1 MKLKLQRDQALA
13 SLTLVTGVVERR
25 QTLPIL
31 ANMLLESGDG
41 VLRLTGTDLEV
52 EILVEVP
59 AENTTA
65 GATTVS
71 ARKLLDICRALP
83 EGATIQITQTE
94 DRLKIQS
101 GRSRFSL
108 QSLPAQ
114 DFPRLDEGER
124 WEERTK
130 LTQAKLR
137 SLLEKTA
144 FSMAQQD
151 VRYFLNGVLLELDG
165 IELAAVATDGHRLAR
180 SHTPLPAAVDNPQQ
194 TIVPRKAVHELTR
207 FLKDTEEP
215 ITLEINPSHLRFSR
229 PGGTLT
235 TKIIDG
241 KFPDYRSVMTQN
253 LTQTVIADRSELYD
267 VLARTAVLTNE
278 KYRGIRLELNQGSAK
293 VVAHNPD
300 QEEAR
305 DEIAVEYKGEPIEIG
320 FNVTYL
326 MEALRALSENKVEIH
341 VQDGNSGCLLQS
353 PGDETTQY
361 LIMPMRL

>member
-1 MKLKLQRDQALA
+1 
-13 SLTLVTGVVERR
+13 
-25 QTLPIL
+25 
-31 ANMLLESGDG
+31 
-41 VLRLTGTDLEV
+41 
-52 EILVEVP
+52 
-59 AENTTA
+59 
-65 GATTVS
+65 
-71 ARKLLDICRALP
+71 
-83 EGATIQITQTE
+83 
-94 DRLKIQS
+94 
-101 GRSRFSL
+101 
-108 QSLPAQ
+108 
-114 DFPRLDEGER
+114 
-124 WEERTK
+124 
-130 LTQAKLR
+130 
-137 SLLEKTA
+137 
-144 FSMAQQD
+144 MAQQD

-165 IELAAVATDGHRLAR
+165 TELSAVATDGHRLAR
-180 SHTPLPAAVDNPQQ
+180 SHISLPSAVDNPRQA
-194 TIVPRKAVHELTR
+194 IVPRKAVHELTR

-215 ITLEINPSHLRFSR
+215 ITLEMNPNHLRFSR
-229 PGGTLT
+229 PGAALT

-253 LTQTVIADRSELYD
+253 LTQTVIAERGELYD

-305 DEIAVEYKGEPIEIG
+305 DEIAVEYGGEPIEIG

-326 MEALRALSENKVEIH
+326 MEALRALTENKVEIH

>member
-1 MKLKLQRDQALA
+1 MKIELQRDELLPP
-13 SLTLVTGVVERR
+13 LTLVTGVVERR

-31 ANMLLESGDG
+31 ANVLLEAENDT
-41 VLRLTGTDLEV
+41 LRMVGTDLEV
-52 EILVEVP
+52 EILIEVP
-59 AENTTA
+59 AANTTA
-65 GATTVS
+65 GTTTVS

-83 EGATIQITQTE
+83 EGATINIAQME

-114 DFPRLDEGER
+114 DFPRLEEGGH

-130 LTQAKLR
+130 LAQPKIR
-137 SLLEKTA
+137 NLLEKTA

-165 IELAAVATDGHRLAR
+165 EELAAVATDGHRLAR
-180 SHTPLPAAVDNPQQ
+180 SHIPLPAAVDEARQA
-194 TIVPRKAVHELTR
+194 IVPRKAVHELTR
-207 FLKDTEEP
+207 FLKDGAEP
-215 ITLEINPSHLRFSR
+215 VTLEMNPSHLRFSR
-229 PGGTLT
+229 PGAALT
-235 TKIIDG
+235 TKLIDG

-253 LTQTVIADRSELYD
+253 LTRTVIAERSELYD

-278 KYRGIRLELNQGSAK
+278 KYRGIRLELEQNSAK

-305 DEIAVEYKGEPIEIG
+305 DEVAVEYEGESIEIG

-326 MEALRALSENKVEIH
+326 MEALRALTENKVEIR
-341 VQDGNSGCLLQS
+341 VQDGNSGCLLQT

-361 LIMPMRL
+361 LVMPMRL

>member
-1 MKLKLQRDQALA
+1 MKLKAQRDRALPP
-13 SLTLVTGVVERR
+13 LNLVTSVVERR

-31 ANMLLESGDG
+31 ANVLLESDNG
-41 VLRLTGTDLEV
+41 VLRLIGTDLEV
-52 EILVEVP
+52 EILIEVP
-59 AENTTA
+59 VEEATA
-65 GATTVS
+65 GAIPVN
-71 ARKLLDICRALP
+71 ARKLLDIFRALP
-83 EGATIQITQTE
+83 DGAALEINQTE
-94 DRLKIQS
+94 DRLKIHS

-108 QSLPAQ
+108 QTLPAR
-114 DFPRLDEGER
+114 DFPRLDEGEH

-130 LTQAKLR
+130 LTQTELR
-137 SLLEKTA
+137 NLLEKTA

-165 IELAAVATDGHRLAR
+165 TELAAVATDGHRLAR
-180 SHTPLPAAVDNPQQ
+180 SHISLPTAVGNPRQA
-194 TIVPRKAVHELTR
+194 IVPRKAVHELTR

-215 ITLEINPSHLRFSR
+215 ITLEMNATHLRFSQ
-229 PGGTLT
+229 PNAVLT

-241 KFPDYRSVMTQN
+241 KFPDYRSVITQN
-253 LTQTVIADRSELYD
+253 LTQTLIAERSELYD

-278 KYRGIRLELNQGSAK
+278 KYRGIRLELNQNSAK

-305 DEIAVEYKGEPIEIG
+305 DEITVEYEGEPIEIG

-326 MEALRALSENKVEIH
+326 MEALRALTESKVEIH
-341 VQDGNSGCLLQS
+341 VQDNNSGCLLQT

>member
-1 MKLKLQRDQALA
+1 
-13 SLTLVTGVVERR
+13 V
-25 QTLPIL
+25 
-31 ANMLLESGDG
+31 
-41 VLRLTGTDLEV
+41 GTDLEV
-52 EILVEVP
+52 EILIEVP
-59 AENTTA
+59 TENTTA
-65 GATTVS
+65 GSTTTS

-83 EGATIQITQTE
+83 DEATLQITQT
-94 DRLKIQS
+94 DTQLKIQS

-108 QSLPAQ
+108 QTLPAQ
-114 DFPRLDEGER
+114 DFPRLDEGGH

-130 LTQAKLR
+130 LTQKKLR
-137 SLLEKTA
+137 NLLEKTA

-151 VRYFLNGVLLELDG
+151 VRYFLNGVLLELNG
-165 IELAAVATDGHRLAR
+165 TELAAVATDGHRLAR
-180 SHTPLPAAVDNPQQ
+180 SYTSLPTAVDNPRQA
-194 TIVPRKAVHELTR
+194 IVPRKAVHELTR

-215 ITLEINPSHLRFSR
+215 ITLEMNPSHLRFSR
-229 PGGTLT
+229 PGGALT

-253 LTQTVIADRSELYD
+253 LTQTLKADRSELYD

-305 DEIAVEYKGEPIEIG
+305 DEISVEYEGGPIEIG

-326 MEALRALSENKVEIH
+326 MEALRALAEDKVEIH

-361 LIMPMRL
+361 LVMPMRL

>member
-1 MKLKLQRDQALA
+1 MKLKLQRNQAL
-13 SLTLVTGVVERR
+13 SPLTLVTGVVERR

-31 ANMLLESGDG
+31 ANVLLEVDNET
-41 VLRLTGTDLEV
+41 LRLVGTDLEV
-52 EILVEVP
+52 EVLIEIP
-59 AENTTA
+59 AESTTN
-65 GATTVS
+65 GTTTVN

-83 EGATIQITQTE
+83 DGATLQVTQTE

-101 GRSRFSL
+101 GHSRFSL
-108 QSLPAQ
+108 QTLPAQ
-114 DFPRLDEGER
+114 DFPRLEEEER
-124 WEERTK
+124 WEERIK
-130 LTQAKLR
+130 LTQSKLR

-151 VRYFLNGVLLELDG
+151 VRYFLNGVLLELSG
-165 IELAAVATDGHRLAR
+165 AELVAVATDGHRLAR
-180 SHTPLPAAVDNPQQ
+180 SQTTLPTAVDNPRQA
-194 TIVPRKAVHELTR
+194 IVPRKAVHELSR
-207 FLKDTEEP
+207 FLSDTEEP
-215 ITLEINPSHLRFSR
+215 ITLEMNPNHLRFTQ
-229 PGGTLT
+229 PGAILT

-241 KFPDYRSVMTQN
+241 KFPDYRSVITQN
-253 LTQTVIADRSELYD
+253 LTQTVIAERGELYD

-278 KYRGIRLELNQGSAK
+278 KYRGIRLELTQNSAK
-293 VVAHNPD
+293 MVAHNPD

-305 DEIAVEYKGEPIEIG
+305 DEIAVEYGGDPIEIG

-326 MEALRALSENKVEIH
+326 MEAVRALTGNKVEIH

>member
-1 MKLKLQRDQALA
+1 MKLKLQRDQALPF
-13 SLTLVTGVVERR
+13 LNLVTGVVERR

-31 ANMLLESGDG
+31 ANVLLESSNDT
-41 VLRLTGTDLEV
+41 LRLIGTDLEV
-52 EILVEVP
+52 EILIEVA
-59 AENTTA
+59 AENTEA
-65 GATTVS
+65 GTTTTS

-83 EGATIQITQTE
+83 NGAILQISQTE

-101 GRSRFSL
+101 GHSRFNL
-108 QSLPAQ
+108 QTLPAQ
-114 DFPRLDEGER
+114 DFPRLDEGEH

-130 LTQAKLR
+130 LTETQLR
-137 SLLEKTA
+137 NLLEKTA

-151 VRYFLNGVLLELDG
+151 VRYFLNGVLLELNG
-165 IELAAVATDGHRLAR
+165 AELAAVATDGHRLAR
-180 SHTPLPAAVDNPQQ
+180 SHTPLPTTVDKPRQA
-194 TIVPRKAVHELTR
+194 IVPRKAVHELVR

-215 ITLEINPSHLRFSR
+215 ITLEMNASHLRFSR
-229 PGGTLT
+229 PGAALT

-253 LTQTVIADRSELYD
+253 LTQTIIAERSELYD
-267 VLARTAVLTNE
+267 VLARAAVLTNE
-278 KYRGIRLELNQGSAK
+278 KYRGIRLELNQDSAK

-305 DEIAVEYKGEPIEIG
+305 DEIAVEYSGDAIEIG

-326 MEALRALSENKVEIH
+326 MEALRALTENKVEIR

>member
-1 MKLKLQRDQALA
+1 MKLKLQRDQALP

-31 ANMLLESGDG
+31 ANVLLESSNDT
-41 VLRLTGTDLEV
+41 LRLIGTDLEV
-52 EILVEVP
+52 EILIEVP
-59 AENTTA
+59 IETTTE
-65 GATTVS
+65 GTTTVN

-83 EGATIQITQTE
+83 DGSILQITQTE

-101 GRSRFSL
+101 GSSRFSL

-114 DFPRLDEGER
+114 DFPRLDEGEH
-124 WEERTK
+124 WEERIK
-130 LTQAKLR
+130 LTETQLR
-137 SLLEKTA
+137 NLLEKTA

-165 IELAAVATDGHRLAR
+165 AELAAVATDGHRLAR
-180 SHTPLPAAVDNPQQ
+180 SHTLLPAAVDNPRQA
-194 TIVPRKAVHELTR
+194 IVPRKAVHELVR
-207 FLKDTEEP
+207 FLRDTEEP
-215 ITLEINPSHLRFSR
+215 ITLEMNPNHLRFSR
-229 PGGTLT
+229 PGAALT

-253 LTQTVIADRSELYD
+253 LTQAVIAERSELYD
-267 VLARTAVLTNE
+267 VLARAAVLTNE
-278 KYRGIRLELNQGSAK
+278 KSRGIRLELDQGSAK

-305 DEIAVEYKGEPIEIG
+305 DEIAVEYSGEAIEIG

-326 MEALRALSENKVEIH
+326 MEALRALTENKVEIR